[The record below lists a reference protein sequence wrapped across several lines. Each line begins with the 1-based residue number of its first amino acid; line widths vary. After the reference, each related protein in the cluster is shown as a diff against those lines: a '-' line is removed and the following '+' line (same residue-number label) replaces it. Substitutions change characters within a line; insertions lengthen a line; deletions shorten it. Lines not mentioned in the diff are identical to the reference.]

1 MGLPSGTRLG
11 PYEVLDL
18 LGAGGMGEVYRAR
31 DSRLDRLVAL
41 KVLPEAL
48 AADAPSRVRF
58 EREARAISALSHPHI
73 CALHDVGR
81 QDDTEYLVLELLEGE
96 TLAARLARGGLP
108 LSQVLRIGGEIA
120 EALAAAHRLN
130 IVHRDLKPG
139 NVMLTPT
146 GVKLLDFGLAKPAP
160 VHMHAAVTGVQT
172 GGATAHGTIV
182 GTLQYMA
189 PEQAQG
195 LDADAR
201 SDIFALGAILHEM
214 ATGTRAFDAQTH
226 AGLIAKL
233 LETDPPPVSTVVP
246 LAPPVFDQLVQ
257 RCLAKEPA
265 DRWQSAHDLALQLRW
280 LQMQVSSA
288 TTVTAAAAR
297 PTRRSAWLPWAV
309 AAVAVVGAAA
319 AAFVARPEPA
329 AVTQGAPMR
338 FDVPLPRQARLEAM
352 DGGVISPDGRLLA
365 YGASLSG
372 RRQLFRLD
380 LASQE
385 TTAVPGTEGATLP
398 FWSPDSRMLAFFA
411 SGALRVVPVAGGS
424 PRTLASAPFGGGGSW
439 APGVIVFVPT
449 RGGAVHRVPDTGGAA
464 VALDMPSPASQGAYV
479 RPSFLPDGR
488 RFLVWE
494 PAGNTLSIVSLD
506 RPGALTPIETT
517 GGRGEYAAGHLF
529 YRQGTTLGA
538 RPFDA
543 ARLAFTGEFTALAD
557 TDDWYS
563 VSRDGLVVY
572 RSEPILPTQLTW
584 FDRSGRRVGTVG
596 EPGYIGGMA
605 LAPSGRRAAIFRDTG
620 GNTDLWNVDLT
631 SGIVSRLTT
640 DPALDADPAWSPDE
654 RMLAFTSRRSGLLG
668 VYLKHLIDGREEPLT
683 AMDTHVVTDGWT
695 PSGDA
700 VIVRTLGRAVY
711 EVPVKGDRTARLL
724 ADTPW
729 VEDETRV
736 SPDGRWIAFNSD
748 ESGRWEVYV
757 ASYPGFTSKQQLSPS
772 GGVQPQWRGD
782 GRELFYLALDGS
794 IVSVPVQP
802 GPEFAAGTATPLFQ
816 TRADPSPNLAQYG
829 VTRDGARILALES
842 ADSRGQTFTFLLNRV
857 PRGGR

>member
-1 MGLPSGTRLG
+1 MGLSSGTRLG

-257 RCLAKEPA
+257 RCLAKDPA

-288 TTVTAAAAR
+288 TTVTTVAAR

-319 AAFVARPEPA
+319 AAFVAATRAGRGHAGRAHAVRCA
-329 AVTQGAPMR
+329 AAAAGA
-338 FDVPLPRQARLEAM
+338 AR
-352 DGGVISPDGRLLA
+352 GH
-365 YGASLSG
+365 G
-372 RRQLFRLD
+372 RRSD
-380 LASQE
+380 LA
-385 TTAVPGTEGATLP
+385 
-398 FWSPDSRMLAFFA
+398 
-411 SGALRVVPVAGGS
+411 
-424 PRTLASAPFGGGGSW
+424 
-439 APGVIVFVPT
+439 
-449 RGGAVHRVPDTGGAA
+449 
-464 VALDMPSPASQGAYV
+464 
-479 RPSFLPDGR
+479 
-488 RFLVWE
+488 
-494 PAGNTLSIVSLD
+494 
-506 RPGALTPIETT
+506 
-517 GGRGEYAAGHLF
+517 
-529 YRQGTTLGA
+529 
-538 RPFDA
+538 
-543 ARLAFTGEFTALAD
+543 
-557 TDDWYS
+557 
-563 VSRDGLVVY
+563 
-572 RSEPILPTQLTW
+572 
-584 FDRSGRRVGTVG
+584 
-596 EPGYIGGMA
+596 
-605 LAPSGRRAAIFRDTG
+605 RRAAAR
-620 GNTDLWNVDLT
+620 V
-631 SGIVSRLTT
+631 RREPER
-640 DPALDADPAWSPDE
+640 PAPAVPA
-654 RMLAFTSRRSGLLG
+654 RPGLAGD
-668 VYLKHLIDGREEPLT
+668 DG
-683 AMDTHVVTDGWT
+683 
-695 PSGDA
+695 
-700 VIVRTLGRAVY
+700 
-711 EVPVKGDRTARLL
+711 
-724 ADTPW
+724 
-729 VEDETRV
+729 
-736 SPDGRWIAFNSD
+736 
-748 ESGRWEVYV
+748 
-757 ASYPGFTSKQQLSPS
+757 
-772 GGVQPQWRGD
+772 
-782 GRELFYLALDGS
+782 
-794 IVSVPVQP
+794 
-802 GPEFAAGTATPLFQ
+802 
-816 TRADPSPNLAQYG
+816 
-829 VTRDGARILALES
+829 GARH
-842 ADSRGQTFTFLLNRV
+842 RGRYAPVLVSGQPHAGVLRQRRAQGSPGRRGLPTH
-857 PRGGR
+857 PRGGPVWRRRLVGARGHRVRADARRGRSPGS